1 MTMLLRRVFLALLA
15 LVVGAA
21 PALACG
27 VSAQRGRLLHRAAAT
42 ADGTTAATPARAAPL
57 SENTDRPM
65 LVATMAISSYR
76 VT

>member
-27 VSAQRGRLLHRAAAT
+27 VSAQRGRLLHQASTAAEAAT
-42 ADGTTAATPARAAPL
+42 TITYLGHATFSIESPGGVMAV
-57 SENTDRPM
+57 TDYTNPRW
-65 LVATMAISSYR
+65 A
-76 VT
+76 